1 MESKEK
7 SITGS
12 CKDLFPGVVKNW
24 IEQLHCLFSFKMDFG
39 CWVVLPLCCRMYK
52 GRGMRSRVKM
62 VRLCVLPD
70 TLIREWRLLWVD
82 QVYIFSCGKAWQ
94 LFEHFYSQ
102 PWWRLGAAREEGA
115 VCSTFVHSSP
125 ADCTC
130 SARHQQPAIEAFW
143 KPPSVR
149 SRSWE
154 NCGERERKLSHLSV
168 GKILKVQG
176 CFWALAKLKLGLNG
190 G

>member
-1 MESKEK
+1 MKGCGQVLAPVALKESTLLFSHCSYTALSPATVCMERCLMESKEK

-149 SRSWE
+149 SRS
-154 NCGERERKLSHLSV
+154 
-168 GKILKVQG
+168 
-176 CFWALAKLKLGLNG
+176 
-190 G
+190 